1 MDGIA
6 NLYEALSTQ
15 FDLGT
20 LDEFRTKISNEQ
32 HRRNLYDAVSDQFDL
47 GVADYAGF
55 SAKIDGYLRQR
66 RSVVP
71 DFLTD
76 ERHTQGRTFAEW
88 QIANTA
94 GQAIRERGTVSDEEA
109 RRAAQQVRERAEQE
123 VHDLRYKNGPD
134 GKPKDTYAEDLGAGL
149 MAGIGEVAQLP
160 YKAVGAFEDW
170 GSGLLHNAGLTFVQP
185 TNGNGI
191 GRRFV
196 NDVLGG
202 NYFRE
207 RTEHYRKESDR
218 YQDGRG
224 ILDAAIDGD
233 FAGALGRLG
242 ISTAQNA
249 PNLGISIGLAIMGAP
264 ELAAETLGAGAAFD
278 KWEEIQ
284 HDDSLSDEDKAVAVL
299 GTFLAEYVFEKIGD
313 VRYQKMFQQG
323 GTAQVRREV
332 VRGAR
337 SAWDKMLN
345 SSFAQGL
352 GKAWNKVMQIGGES
366 ITEMATDIAEQGI
379 EVYLGN
385 QDAIDWRQVGDAG
398 IVALASDGP
407 IQGVHWA
414 VDTHQ
419 RRKLTAEIGSN
430 EALTAAAQAQGKTP
444 DQMADLLVRAG
455 HGEELE
461 ETDYT
466 ALNNYISDTKEVISR
481 ESEESATEQ
490 PEASEEL
497 TNKPD
502 GTTVTETEQT
512 ETARMEGQRETA
524 REATIVLDG
533 SQMPIAFS
541 GTNVVYNK
549 DGSID
554 HEHSSKIFLQDAN
567 GNVITG
573 GEHDA
578 MLEALDAYLIQE
590 KRNGEEL
597 QKHDTP
603 LTQEEIEE
611 QPDTRTPEEIAA
623 DEAAAEQARI
633 EEVSAGLEQQLQE
646 KGDKVMD
653 SWSAEE
659 QFIYT
664 MTHSSIEDAMADAQE
679 ALETAKADK
688 NPTRRRKRMQD
699 IQRVIDQYGQNTQ
712 ETGQLEAQAEETTH
726 VDNAIR
732 PIGVGDFGPIYDQ
745 FIGKPQEA
753 IAFLM
758 EKKDGECLGALSHP
772 EIGPID
778 LVWGIEGTGASD
790 GYGLSKLVAFHP
802 EVLGDLQGIL
812 NEMHVTQ
819 RTDNRVQLESEAYQA
834 GVRLTWNNES
844 KTWLLTAF
852 EKQNSVLDKT
862 TDTGETAN
870 GGEGSDTALPQD
882 TVSGGK
888 GTTNN
893 SNTQISE
900 EENAE
905 KVDLSAENI
914 VLMYNGNRSNYVFCR
929 KEEDGKLIRL
939 DTGKP
944 LEMSRN
950 GRDTAWQEIG
960 KRLVYDEDGN
970 AYYLLSTLSKKE
982 LETYSGRGGKINVMP
997 IGGGE
1002 KQAADIGSL
1011 LWEDKK
1017 RIYKRSDERR
1027 NQQYS
1032 ELRKTAKTL
1041 DDIAD
1046 YVVLDYTKDGVKTE
1060 LTLRDLLRMFSTV
1073 DEDMNRIYIGDKR
1086 YTGIIDKLLSDMGK
1100 DADMRASLED
1110 ILNDRIKEA
1119 AMVWNGLAEEGEKVK
1134 ETQTLPKKI
1143 RNFIDVLDKRGW
1155 VEKAN
1160 YFAGRVVPQKRTA
1173 TKEDYARYKELREA
1187 MKNVETM
1194 DELQDI
1200 QREIAR
1206 LRERV
1211 EFNVGKEETNEEERA
1226 QSAATEDI
1234 ESEENGNQE
1243 QTGEQE
1249 NTIEAQI
1256 AKLEAE
1262 HQKTIERLA
1271 MARERNN
1278 TDMEEMLLEKAN
1290 EESRQILALRQQ
1302 AEFHAGHTTI
1312 DEAAGKRTIGYLRD
1326 AGVDIIELSAEEADQ
1341 MISEEQAE
1349 RLQDTGG
1356 VVYGFARNG
1365 KIYVI
1370 SGRINPNTPVHEY
1383 THLWAKAFAKQ
1394 NPKKWASIVSTL
1406 KQTPTWKEVEQDAN
1420 YASIRDNEQ
1429 AIASEVLARLTG
1441 EYWGQIDENGKS
1453 KMDETF
1459 EKKALL
1465 ARIRSALRSFWKQ
1478 VGEWLGVKTNA
1489 RQDDFEA
1496 RLQELVRRP
1505 IIDLMETEFDKKF
1518 KKMQEGLDKG
1528 GVNVLSLQQISELT
1542 DTLEDDIRQGNRPLV
1557 FERIPHE
1564 ALESG
1569 LAEQRTLAEALTVV
1583 ARRSRR
1589 QSRAL
1594 VRDGREVSGE
1604 EIASRDGSNTE
1615 MLLDL
1620 IAYAKEKGIWYE
1632 DVVEALDARYGRE
1645 NRLTP
1650 GAESEVWQD
1659 LEHGVVVKAK
1669 ISNYYETMEEF
1680 LEGMVLNNWLFNG
1693 NKQHII
1699 GFGIDRRSG
1708 TDGIRVIYETPYVNS
1723 QGNTPLTQ
1731 DEKDAYMADFGFE
1744 KTESA
1749 PVHSDKK
1756 GESNS
1761 YTNGVFIVGDLHN
1774 MNIVRDSE
1782 GEIRCTDPIIRWVHG
1797 EHYKEQTA
1805 EQEERDA
1812 SNEEAL
1818 DALFDEETDYQIGD
1832 PNPRNIS
1839 QEVQDAMEKRKREVQ
1854 EKNENVHTV
1863 PAERLEG
1870 SAKLIY
1876 QLFDNTH
1883 GLYLLQ
1889 RKINQWRMEHGK
1901 APIPDSQDVRSLL
1914 NRCSSAIASRITLFD
1929 QRESK
1934 RLKEVTDKVVE
1945 KIAHSPLAERF
1956 KQDGLEEERAD
1967 GTKFHYE
1974 PTARDLLERYLVAR
1988 DNIERAELGIPTRG
2002 EREFTDRMG
2011 ISMTEYATLFQEQ
2024 FSDSELNELWEAV
2037 RGCTNKSIRE
2047 LLDGHIISQEVFDEM
2062 SRRQF
2067 YVPEKDFAERETNDD
2082 LQQEEQTGRG
2092 GRNRKAT
2099 AVQYKAEGGNTL
2111 ATNILANIV
2120 HDTKN
2125 SISVAQEN
2133 LVRKAMYDMMQ
2144 DNLDYSETYGIPRPA
2159 QVWFVR
2165 TGATEDGQPI
2175 YERRTERPS
2184 QDMIEEAELIRQL
2197 IKQQQER
2204 LADEQDPTQRAS
2216 IRAAIESL
2224 RGELPIVSA
2233 KQASDGN
2240 QLADTR
2246 NDVPRVKVY
2255 VNGQQ
2260 YEMTFDG
2267 MQEVADA
2274 LNGVY
2279 DLRGSDATVR
2289 RANALVASLFTTY
2302 NPTFFAVNIARDT
2315 PYIIAKGYSQYGVEF
2330 VGHFTKALTTDG
2342 ANTRK
2347 PIIQYLNGKLDENTP
2362 DGRLF
2367 YNFIMRGGNTGYS
2380 QMQSIREIKKE
2391 FEESSF
2397 GRTSI
2402 GRVFDIGA
2410 KLNEYS
2416 ELLTRF
2422 AAYKALIESG
2432 YSENDALN
2440 GAKNLSVNFNR
2451 RGAGQKFLNY
2461 FNSLSMFSNAAIQG
2475 TTGFFRAFDNGKN
2488 ASRAFFG
2495 LVFMPAFLGFM
2506 NTLLCPDDDDDEY
2519 IVSDFYRDNY
2529 CVLGSTKIPLPE
2541 QFRPFWSM
2549 GVNIAMGMQGRR
2561 NGGQIAK
2568 SIAQSF
2574 TQYLMPVPPAVSQ
2587 ALMKAEGALAGD
2599 EEGLSDVMDV
2609 ASTLMLPQFA
2619 SGVQEIAHNKDFM
2632 GNTIRKYD
2640 LGAIPQYKLGENEAA
2655 LYQDIAK
2662 FFYWANGGDTQV
2674 PLKYKKGS
2682 IDEEVGR
2689 WYVPLPANVNPK
2701 EVHKGLGILVP
2712 AGWLNIACSI
2722 YGFGKAAVTG
2732 DDSSIRAK
2740 DIPLV
2745 GTFYRPEDKSM
2756 FRYALYKEMKRI
2768 TTDYEAIKK
2777 EVVKQYAGEDEETRA
2792 AIKDEVI
2799 AKMKNAEGRGFNP
2812 AYWGQLIDAYKATSV
2827 YDIAHKLGKT
2837 ESELREA
2844 YPELESLDDFQK
2856 LVGQLMN
2863 QELME
2868 YHGIEHHIPWLQEQM
2883 RFWKNK

>member
-1 MDGIA
+1 
-6 NLYEALSTQ
+6 
-15 FDLGT
+15 
-20 LDEFRTKISNEQ
+20 
-32 HRRNLYDAVSDQFDL
+32 
-47 GVADYAGF
+47 
-55 SAKIDGYLRQR
+55 
-66 RSVVP
+66 
-71 DFLTD
+71 
-76 ERHTQGRTFAEW
+76 
-88 QIANTA
+88 
-94 GQAIRERGTVSDEEA
+94 
-109 RRAAQQVRERAEQE
+109 
-123 VHDLRYKNGPD
+123 
-134 GKPKDTYAEDLGAGL
+134 
-149 MAGIGEVAQLP
+149 
-160 YKAVGAFEDW
+160 
-170 GSGLLHNAGLTFVQP
+170 
-185 TNGNGI
+185 
-191 GRRFV
+191 
-196 NDVLGG
+196 
-202 NYFRE
+202 
-207 RTEHYRKESDR
+207 
-218 YQDGRG
+218 
-224 ILDAAIDGD
+224 
-233 FAGALGRLG
+233 
-242 ISTAQNA
+242 
-249 PNLGISIGLAIMGAP
+249 
-264 ELAAETLGAGAAFD
+264 
-278 KWEEIQ
+278 
-284 HDDSLSDEDKAVAVL
+284 
-299 GTFLAEYVFEKIGD
+299 
-313 VRYQKMFQQG
+313 
-323 GTAQVRREV
+323 
-332 VRGAR
+332 
-337 SAWDKMLN
+337 
-345 SSFAQGL
+345 
-352 GKAWNKVMQIGGES
+352 
-366 ITEMATDIAEQGI
+366 
-379 EVYLGN
+379 
-385 QDAIDWRQVGDAG
+385 
-398 IVALASDGP
+398 
-407 IQGVHWA
+407 
-414 VDTHQ
+414 
-419 RRKLTAEIGSN
+419 
-430 EALTAAAQAQGKTP
+430 
-444 DQMADLLVRAG
+444 
-455 HGEELE
+455 
-461 ETDYT
+461 
-466 ALNNYISDTKEVISR
+466 
-481 ESEESATEQ
+481 
-490 PEASEEL
+490 
-497 TNKPD
+497 
-502 GTTVTETEQT
+502 
-512 ETARMEGQRETA
+512 
-524 REATIVLDG
+524 
-533 SQMPIAFS
+533 
-541 GTNVVYNK
+541 
-549 DGSID
+549 
-554 HEHSSKIFLQDAN
+554 
-567 GNVITG
+567 
-573 GEHDA
+573 
-578 MLEALDAYLIQE
+578 
-590 KRNGEEL
+590 
-597 QKHDTP
+597 
-603 LTQEEIEE
+603 
-611 QPDTRTPEEIAA
+611 
-623 DEAAAEQARI
+623 
-633 EEVSAGLEQQLQE
+633 
-646 KGDKVMD
+646 
-653 SWSAEE
+653 
-659 QFIYT
+659 
-664 MTHSSIEDAMADAQE
+664 
-679 ALETAKADK
+679 
-688 NPTRRRKRMQD
+688 
-699 IQRVIDQYGQNTQ
+699 
-712 ETGQLEAQAEETTH
+712 
-726 VDNAIR
+726 
-732 PIGVGDFGPIYDQ
+732 
-745 FIGKPQEA
+745 
-753 IAFLM
+753 
-758 EKKDGECLGALSHP
+758 
-772 EIGPID
+772 
-778 LVWGIEGTGASD
+778 
-790 GYGLSKLVAFHP
+790 
-802 EVLGDLQGIL
+802 
-812 NEMHVTQ
+812 
-819 RTDNRVQLESEAYQA
+819 
-834 GVRLTWNNES
+834 
-844 KTWLLTAF
+844 
-852 EKQNSVLDKT
+852 
-862 TDTGETAN
+862 
-870 GGEGSDTALPQD
+870 
-882 TVSGGK
+882 
-888 GTTNN
+888 
-893 SNTQISE
+893 
-900 EENAE
+900 
-905 KVDLSAENI
+905 
-914 VLMYNGNRSNYVFCR
+914 
-929 KEEDGKLIRL
+929 
-939 DTGKP
+939 
-944 LEMSRN
+944 
-950 GRDTAWQEIG
+950 
-960 KRLVYDEDGN
+960 
-970 AYYLLSTLSKKE
+970 
-982 LETYSGRGGKINVMP
+982 
-997 IGGGE
+997 
-1002 KQAADIGSL
+1002 
-1011 LWEDKK
+1011 
-1017 RIYKRSDERR
+1017 
-1027 NQQYS
+1027 
-1032 ELRKTAKTL
+1032 
-1041 DDIAD
+1041 
-1046 YVVLDYTKDGVKTE
+1046 
-1060 LTLRDLLRMFSTV
+1060 
-1073 DEDMNRIYIGDKR
+1073 
-1086 YTGIIDKLLSDMGK
+1086 
-1100 DADMRASLED
+1100 
-1110 ILNDRIKEA
+1110 
-1119 AMVWNGLAEEGEKVK
+1119 
-1134 ETQTLPKKI
+1134 
-1143 RNFIDVLDKRGW
+1143 
-1155 VEKAN
+1155 
-1160 YFAGRVVPQKRTA
+1160 
-1173 TKEDYARYKELREA
+1173 
-1187 MKNVETM
+1187 
-1194 DELQDI
+1194 
-1200 QREIAR
+1200 
-1206 LRERV
+1206 
-1211 EFNVGKEETNEEERA
+1211 
-1226 QSAATEDI
+1226 
-1234 ESEENGNQE
+1234 
-1243 QTGEQE
+1243 
-1249 NTIEAQI
+1249 
-1256 AKLEAE
+1256 
-1262 HQKTIERLA
+1262 
-1271 MARERNN
+1271 
-1278 TDMEEMLLEKAN
+1278 
-1290 EESRQILALRQQ
+1290 
-1302 AEFHAGHTTI
+1302 
-1312 DEAAGKRTIGYLRD
+1312 
-1326 AGVDIIELSAEEADQ
+1326 
-1341 MISEEQAE
+1341 
-1349 RLQDTGG
+1349 
-1356 VVYGFARNG
+1356 
-1365 KIYVI
+1365 
-1370 SGRINPNTPVHEY
+1370 
-1383 THLWAKAFAKQ
+1383 
-1394 NPKKWASIVSTL
+1394 
-1406 KQTPTWKEVEQDAN
+1406 
-1420 YASIRDNEQ
+1420 
-1429 AIASEVLARLTG
+1429 
-1441 EYWGQIDENGKS
+1441 
-1453 KMDETF
+1453 
-1459 EKKALL
+1459 
-1465 ARIRSALRSFWKQ
+1465 
-1478 VGEWLGVKTNA
+1478 
-1489 RQDDFEA
+1489 
-1496 RLQELVRRP
+1496 
-1505 IIDLMETEFDKKF
+1505 
-1518 KKMQEGLDKG
+1518 
-1528 GVNVLSLQQISELT
+1528 
-1542 DTLEDDIRQGNRPLV
+1542 
-1557 FERIPHE
+1557 
-1564 ALESG
+1564 
-1569 LAEQRTLAEALTVV
+1569 
-1583 ARRSRR
+1583 
-1589 QSRAL
+1589 
-1594 VRDGREVSGE
+1594 
-1604 EIASRDGSNTE
+1604 
-1615 MLLDL
+1615 
-1620 IAYAKEKGIWYE
+1620 
-1632 DVVEALDARYGRE
+1632 
-1645 NRLTP
+1645 
-1650 GAESEVWQD
+1650 
-1659 LEHGVVVKAK
+1659 
-1669 ISNYYETMEEF
+1669 
-1680 LEGMVLNNWLFNG
+1680 
-1693 NKQHII
+1693 
-1699 GFGIDRRSG
+1699 
-1708 TDGIRVIYETPYVNS
+1708 
-1723 QGNTPLTQ
+1723 
-1731 DEKDAYMADFGFE
+1731 
-1744 KTESA
+1744 
-1749 PVHSDKK
+1749 
-1756 GESNS
+1756 
-1761 YTNGVFIVGDLHN
+1761 
-1774 MNIVRDSE
+1774 
-1782 GEIRCTDPIIRWVHG
+1782 
-1797 EHYKEQTA
+1797 
-1805 EQEERDA
+1805 
-1812 SNEEAL
+1812 
-1818 DALFDEETDYQIGD
+1818 
-1832 PNPRNIS
+1832 
-1839 QEVQDAMEKRKREVQ
+1839 MEKRKREVQ